1 MSETGPVVLVLGLQK
16 SGTSLLLR
24 LLESVPGLRNPVRFE
39 GKELWGDDPPFAP
52 EAFPAGTLYQRDGG
66 ERGHELDAAD
76 ATPEVIEHLSSSLAE
91 AARPGKALVLKNP
104 YNTVRVPWL
113 RAALPEARIVAV
125 VRRPLPNV
133 FSLVKKHAENPHVH
147 RGPEEGWWGVKPAGW
162 RGLVDDDKVA
172 QSARQWDRVNAKL
185 ADDRGLLD
193 RIIPYHDL
201 CTDPR
206 RIVGE
211 IASDALGRAPELDL
225 PSLSAQD
232 DEYLTGGPLESAN
245 RVFKRTGELDLTG
258 AVRAAERLGPFTEA
272 QRSAVLAVCGETA
285 GRLGLE

>member
-1 MSETGPVVLVLGLQK
+1 MSDPDGVALVVGLQK

-24 LLESVPGLRNPVRFE
+24 LLAGTDAFRNPVRFE

-52 EAFPAGTLYQRDGG
+52 EAFPAGTFYQRDGG
-66 ERGHELDAAD
+66 ENGHELGASE
-76 ATPEVIEHLSSSLAE
+76 ATPEVVEHLRSYLEE

-104 YNTVRVPWL
+104 YNTVRAPWL

-147 RGPEEGWWGVKPAGW
+147 RGPEEGWWGVKPAAW
-162 RGLVDDDKVA
+162 KGLVDDDKVI

-185 ADDRGLLD
+185 ADDRD
-193 RIIPYHDL
+193 RIDRIVPYHEL
-201 CTDPR
+201 CAEPE

-211 IASDALGRAPELDL
+211 IAEDVAGRVPEMAV
-225 PSLSAQD
+225 PPLSALD
-232 DEYLTGGPLESAN
+232 DEFETGGPLESAN
-245 RVFKRTGELDLTG
+245 RVFKRTGGLDLTG
-258 AVRAAERLGPFTEA
+258 AERADERLAPFTPE
-272 QRSAVLAVCGETA
+272 QRDAVLEICAATA
-285 GRLGLE
+285 TRLGL